1 MAKKKGGKGYKD
13 SIRICA
19 VETGLPG
26 GQAPTIP
33 GSKVKKPKG
42 YK

>member
-1 MAKKKGGKGYKD
+1 MSKKKGGKGYKNPFD
-13 SIRICA
+13 LYA
-19 VETGLPG
+19 VEAGIPG